1 MNLAT
6 NLLAVLLLVMIVLAL
21 VIWVRR
27 DDLSTGRDLHGE
39 RRAAHRDRTPDT
51 RTIVARPAA
60 ARAVADAPARE
71 VRPATPRRT
80 APPARAVRATSR
92 PATK

>member
-6 NLLAVLLLVMIVLAL
+6 NLLTVLLLVMIVLAL

-27 DDLSTGRDLHGE
+27 DDLSTGRNAHGE
-39 RRAAHRDRTPDT
+39 RRAAHRERTPDV
-51 RTIVARPAA
+51 RTIVARP
-60 ARAVADAPARE
+60 VADAPARE
-71 VRPATPRRT
+71 VRTATPRRT
-80 APPARAVRATSR
+80 APPARALRATSR

>member
-51 RTIVARPAA
+51 RTIVARPA
-60 ARAVADAPARE
+60 VADAPARE
-71 VRPATPRRT
+71 VRPATARRT